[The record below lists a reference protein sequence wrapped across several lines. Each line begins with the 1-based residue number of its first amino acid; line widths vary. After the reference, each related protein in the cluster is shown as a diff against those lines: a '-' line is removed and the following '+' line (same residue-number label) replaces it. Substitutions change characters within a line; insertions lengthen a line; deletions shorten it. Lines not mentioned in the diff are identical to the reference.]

1 MQYMSLPVSK
11 VPSYTNKD
19 RVDHW
24 WVKIFNV
31 MAEVNEERPKEL
43 ELLVKYCCTLA
54 HGNAFLE
61 RGMGLTKRVVQGRSS
76 LSDRS
81 VKAQKVVKQMIIQ
94 YGGVIKVPI
103 TSEMLNYVR
112 KARSIA
118 YDEKQKEKK
127 EAEKKSKDAAE
138 QAEISRKRKEDDEN
152 KKVWQEKKQDL
163 EENILSSQL
172 FISKQE
178 TIRKEA
184 MEKALKQTTPGNMK
198 TYMHTA
204 KFAAEAADTRMKLLN
219 EKQAELSKHMGKKPR
234 L

>member
-1 MQYMSLPVSK
+1 
-11 VPSYTNKD
+11 
-19 RVDHW
+19 
-24 WVKIFNV
+24 
-31 MAEVNEERPKEL
+31 
-43 ELLVKYCCTLA
+43 
-54 HGNAFLE
+54 
-61 RGMGLTKRVVQGRSS
+61 
-76 LSDRS
+76 
-81 VKAQKVVKQMIIQ
+81 
-94 YGGVIKVPI
+94 
-103 TSEMLNYVR
+103 MLNYVS

-138 QAEISRKRKEDDEN
+138 QAEISRKRKEDDGN

-163 EENILSSQL
+163 EEHILSSML
-172 FISKQE
+172 FISKQV

-234 L
+234 LWFDCEVVWNGAVGWVWGGVHRELGSSHVVLKLLKSHIGIL